1 MTLRASLSR
10 LAANLRFA
18 STPHR
23 LRVGDRVELTAP
35 ARYLAR
41 LAPDHLPA
49 VPAGTLAVVRAIA
62 PMPGTA
68 GGAIVDLLDMA
79 GAPSGYWTG
88 IALTHLRPIC
98 EPALTVHGHSLAR

>member
-1 MTLRASLSR
+1 MSCPAVISR

-18 STPHR
+18 CTPKR
-23 LRVGDRVELTAP
+23 LHVGDRVELTAP

-49 VPAGTLAVVRAIA
+49 VPAGTRAVIRAIA

-79 GAPSGYWTG
+79 GVPSGYWTG
-88 IALTHLRPIC
+88 IALTQLRPIRG
-98 EPALTVHGHSLAR
+98 TVLSDHWRHLPR